1 MTIDRIKL
9 ETLQNT
15 RDLGEIRAENCPKIK
30 PARLIRSA
38 QLSGA
43 TKEEIRLL
51 FEKYGL
57 RRVIDLRT
65 PAERNAEPDPE
76 IDGVSYF
83 HVPLVDN
90 SAIGITREEDGFA
103 DLFCKMNDENFFTAQ
118 YMSELYR
125 KLISSE
131 QAMEGFGRFFEIL
144 LQSES
149 GATLWHCSA
158 GKDRVGI
165 TTALLLFALG
175 FDETAVKEDFLAT
188 NRFVTE
194 GAKKEIESLAKDG
207 SPHLKENLFA
217 MFTVSPAYLEEAL
230 DQIQLSWGNVDTLL
244 QKIGVGAG
252 EKEKLKE
259 LYLK

>member
-9 ETLQNT
+9 ETLRNT
-15 RDLGEIRAENCPKIK
+15 RDLSEIRAENYPKIK

-38 QLSGA
+38 QLAGA

-51 FEKYGL
+51 TEKYGL

-65 PAERNAEPDPE
+65 PAEKNTEPDPE

-83 HVPLVDN
+83 HIPLVDN
-90 SAIGITREEDGFA
+90 SAIGITHEEEGFA
-103 DLFCKMNDENFFTAQ
+103 DLFRQMQNEDFFTTH
-118 YMSELYR
+118 YMSGLYR
-125 KLISSE
+125 KLISCE
-131 QAMEGFGRFFEIL
+131 QAIEGFGRFFEIL
-144 LQSES
+144 LHNES

-175 FDETAVKEDFLAT
+175 FDENAVKEDFLAT
-188 NRFVTE
+188 NRFVAE
-194 GAKKEIESLAKDG
+194 GAKEEIEIMAKDG

-217 MFTVSPAYLEEAL
+217 MFTVSPSYLEKAL
-230 DQIQLSWGNVDTLL
+230 DQIKQSWGNVDTLL
-244 QKIGVGAG
+244 KKIGVGEK
-252 EKEKLKE
+252 EKEKLKN
-259 LYLK
+259 LYLL